1 MDRRIITNNKI
12 QMTLKTAFGC
22 LLLLT
27 LGGTSFAQYTG
38 NVVRKEKLVNTLRSK
53 QLQTREIV
61 NTINTRGVDFKLTA
75 DIEKELTAAG
85 ARPEVISAVRDN
97 YRQAEKAA
105 SPDPAPVKTTAATTK
120 KISGEPL
127 AKDAIVTLLENGVA
141 DAQVR
146 KNVEARGV
154 NFKPNAQINNEIRQ
168 AGGSVALVNLIA
180 GSYIDSNQN
189 SGATSSA
196 ASNAA
201 ATGDAGKKSSGSDD
215 YEALIDKAV
224 AQYDV
229 SKDAAGAITSLQQ
242 AVKLNPNNARGYQ
255 LLGFTYLYGQ
265 QNFVEAEKNMREAI
279 TRGGSAVF
287 RVFHDHDG
295 LFTESCQGSLF
306 VAKDVVRFESDD
318 NVHTFQTDDVNIK
331 EVKTNSAF
339 RRAFQ
344 TKTGSF
350 KIVLKTGDAKD
361 SIKFGFAPLTDN
373 IAESKMIIRLIG
385 KNN

>member
-1 MDRRIITNNKI
+1 MDQRIITDTKI
-12 QMTLKTAFGC
+12 QITIKAAFGC
-22 LLLLT
+22 LLMLT
-27 LGGTSFAQYTG
+27 LAGTLFAQYTG
-38 NVVRKEKLVNTLRSK
+38 NVVRKDKLVTTLRSK

-61 NTINTRGVDFKLTA
+61 NTINTRGVDFQLTPVV
-75 DIEKELTAAG
+75 EQELTVAG

-97 YRQAEKAA
+97 YRQPEKP
-105 SPDPAPVKTTAATTK
+105 STVVPAKTTAATK
-120 KISGEPL
+120 KISGAPL

-154 NFKPNAQINNEIRQ
+154 NFKSNAQINNEIRQ

-180 GSYIDSNQN
+180 GSYVDANAS

-196 ASNAA
+196 AVNTTSGAA
-201 ATGDAGKKSSGSDD
+201 GNKTSGSDD
-215 YEALIDKAV
+215 YEALVDKAV
-224 AQYDV
+224 SQYDV
-229 SKDAAGAITSLQQ
+229 SKDAAGAVGSLQQ
-242 AVKLNPNNARGYQ
+242 AVKLNPNNARAYQ

-265 QNFVEAEKNMREAI
+265 QNFVEAEKNMREAVN
-279 TRGGSAVF
+279 RGGSAVF

-295 LFTESCQGSLF
+295 LFTETCQGSLY
-306 VAKDVVRFESDD
+306 VAKDAVRFESDD
-318 NVHTFQTDDVNIK
+318 NIHTFQTDDVNIK

-361 SIKFGFAPLTDN
+361 SVKFGFAPLTDN